1 MKKNTKTRG
10 FTLIE
15 LLVVIAI
22 IGILASMLLPTLA
35 KAKKKANRM
44 KCSNNCGSLAKAY
57 TGFATE
63 MDNQMPWHV
72 ASDVDAIMSY
82 NSDYEQLGRAKYT
95 GKHGSDATYNKT
107 PANYRWMHWW
117 HSSDIRFVL
126 TNPLIR
132 GDLQNVSTILSP
144 SDPRMKRGNDFEKSK
159 GQLKGVAPGWGQYNY
174 GNQNAAG
181 GRCHYV
187 RTDGGS
193 YGHHCGGDALLGETV
208 LISTRN
214 VFTNWR
220 GIKKDMPRGWIYGAN
235 PRTTGG
241 ISATTHSGKNWAGT
255 TYKAIA
261 SRWLG
266 AGDEN
271 VKERSYWQSMA
282 ASWEMK
288 GKQHIISGLD
298 KNQGNYATS
307 DGSVK
312 QASDVD
318 WTAALVKTAEQTGG
332 STPGSP
338 SQLFS
343 KFYR

>member
-1 MKKNTKTRG
+1 M
-10 FTLIE
+10 IE

-44 KCSNNCGSLAKAY
+44 KCSNNVGSIAKAY
-57 TGFATE
+57 TGFSVE

-72 ASDVDAIMSY
+72 ASDVDLIQSY
-82 NSDYEQLGRAKYT
+82 NSDYEILGWQKFT
-95 GKHGSDATYNKT
+95 GTHGSQGPYNRT
-107 PANYRWMHWW
+107 PANFRFNHPW
-117 HSSDIRFVL
+117 HSSDIRFL
-126 TNPLIR
+126 ITNPLIR

-144 SDPRMKRGNDFEKSK
+144 SDPKMKRFNDREKVEGK
-159 GQLKGVAPGWGQYNY
+159 LKGVASGWGRIGF
-174 GNQNAAG
+174 GNIN
-181 GRCHYV
+181 GRCVYV
-187 RTDGGS
+187 QTGAGS

-220 GIKKDMPRGWIYGAN
+220 GIKKNMPRGWIYGSN
-235 PRTTGG
+235 PRVTGG
-241 ISATTHSGKNWAGT
+241 ISAHTHSGKNWTGK
-255 TYKAIA
+255 TYKAVA

-266 AGDEN
+266 PGDED
-271 VKERSYWQSMA
+271 VKQRSYWQSSA
-282 ASWEMK
+282 AKWEMT

-298 KNQGNYATS
+298 KNQGNYATA

-332 STPGSP
+332 STEGAP

>member
-1 MKKNTKTRG
+1 MKKQVKTRG

-22 IGILASMLLPTLA
+22 IGILASMLLPVLA

-44 KCSNNCGSLAKAY
+44 KCAGNVGSIAKAY
-57 TGFATE
+57 TGFSVE

-72 ASDVDAIMSY
+72 ASDVDLIHSY
-82 NSDYEQLGRAKYT
+82 NTDYEELGWRKFSGTHASQSDYNR
-95 GKHGSDATYNKT
+95 T
-107 PANYRWMHWW
+107 PANFRFNHSW
-117 HSSDIRFVL
+117 HSSDIRFVM

-132 GDLQNVSTILSP
+132 GDLQNASTILSP
-144 SDPRMKRGNDFEKSK
+144 SDPRMKRYNDFEKVRGK
-159 GQLKGVAPGWGQYNY
+159 LKGVAPGWGQNNY
-174 GNQNAAG
+174 GGVN
-181 GRCHYV
+181 GRCVYV
-187 RTDGGS
+187 STAAGS

-208 LISTRN
+208 LVATRN

-220 GIKKDMPRGWIYGAN
+220 GIKKDMPRGWVYGAN

-241 ISATTHSGKNWAGT
+241 ISAHTHTGKNWAGT
-255 TYKAIA
+255 TYKAVA

-271 VKERSYWQSMA
+271 VKQRSYWQSMA
-282 ASWEMK
+282 ASWELK

-298 KNQGNYATS
+298 KGQGNYATA

-332 STPGSP
+332 STPGAP

>member
-1 MKKNTKTRG
+1 MKKHTKARG

-44 KCSNNCGSLAKAY
+44 KCANNCGSIAKAY

-72 ASDVDAIMSY
+72 ASDVDAIQSY
-82 NSDYEQLGRAKYT
+82 NSDYEQLGRAVYT
-95 GKHGSDATYNKT
+95 GNHGSQGEYKKT
-107 PANYRWMHWW
+107 QANYRWMHWW

-144 SDPRMKRGNDFEKSK
+144 SDPKMKRYNDLEKVQGK
-159 GQLKGVAPGWGQYNY
+159 LKGVAPGWGRNNY
-174 GNQNAAG
+174 GAQSASG
-181 GRCHYV
+181 GRCQYV
-187 RTDGGS
+187 STYAGS

-214 VFTNWR
+214 VFTDWR

-241 ISATTHSGKNWAGT
+241 IMPTTGTGKNWAGT
-255 TYKAIA
+255 ACDWEA

-271 VKERSYWQSMA
+271 IKRQVYDQGKWTMT
-282 ASWEMK
+282 

-298 KNQGNYATS
+298 QNQGNYATS

-312 QASDVD
+312 QATDVD
-318 WTAALVKTAEQTGG
+318 WQAALTKTYEQTGG
-332 STPGSP
+332 SAPGSP
-338 SQLFS
+338 SKLFS

>member
-1 MKKNTKTRG
+1 MKKHTKARG

-72 ASDVDAIMSY
+72 ASDVDAIQSY
-82 NSDYEQLGRAKYT
+82 NSDYEQLGRAVYT
-95 GKHGSDATYNKT
+95 GKHGSQGEYQKT
-107 PANYRWMHWW
+107 RANYRWMHWW

-132 GDLQNVSTILSP
+132 GDLQNVNTVLSP
-144 SDPRMKRGNDFEKSK
+144 SDPKMKRYNDLEKVQGK
-159 GQLKGVAPGWGQYNY
+159 LKGVAPGWGRANY
-174 GNQNAAG
+174 GAQSAGG
-181 GRCHYV
+181 GRCQYLS
-187 RTDGGS
+187 TSAGS

-214 VFTNWR
+214 VFTDWR

-241 ISATTHSGKNWAGT
+241 IMPTTGTGKNWAGT
-255 TYKAIA
+255 ACDWEA

-271 VKERSYWQSMA
+271 IKRQVYDQ
-282 ASWEMK
+282 
-288 GKQHIISGLD
+288 GKWTMTGQQHIISGLD

-312 QASDVD
+312 QASDAD
-318 WTAALVKTAEQTGG
+318 WQAGLTKAYEQTGG
-332 STPGSP
+332 STTGAP
-338 SQLFS
+338 SKLFS

>member
-1 MKKNTKTRG
+1 
-10 FTLIE
+10 
-15 LLVVIAI
+15 
-22 IGILASMLLPTLA
+22 
-35 KAKKKANRM
+35 
-44 KCSNNCGSLAKAY
+44 
-57 TGFATE
+57 
-63 MDNQMPWHV
+63 DNQMPWHV
-72 ASDVDAIMSY
+72 ASDVDAIQSY
-82 NSDYEQLGRAKYT
+82 NSDYEQLGYKKYT
-95 GKHGSDATYNKT
+95 GKHGSDGTYQKT

-117 HSSDIRFVL
+117 HSSDIRFML

-132 GDLQNVSTILSP
+132 GDLQNASTILSP
-144 SDPRMKRGNDFEKSK
+144 SDPKMKRYNDLEKVK
-159 GQLKGVAPGWGQYNY
+159 GKLKGVAPGWGQNNY
-174 GNQNAAG
+174 GGVNA

-187 RTDGGS
+187 STSAGS

-214 VFTNWR
+214 VFTDWR

-241 ISATTHSGKNWAGT
+241 IMPTTGTGKNWAGT
-255 TYKAIA
+255 ACDWEA

-271 VKERSYWQSMA
+271 VKRQVYDQGKWTMT
-282 ASWEMK
+282 

-318 WTAALVKTAEQTGG
+318 WQAALTKTYEQTGG

-338 SQLFS
+338 SKLFS